1 MGTQITQGAIVQA
14 IDWAY
19 EKAVNGIPGTGTA
32 VEFAEEYL
40 KNNSN
45 DPIAAANSLIRWQ
58 NTKAATTG
66 FVTGLGGLVTLP
78 VAIPAN
84 IAGVMYV
91 QLRMIAAIA
100 HMGGHEVNND
110 RSQTMMYVCLAGN
123 AAADVL
129 KDVGITVAQKL
140 TVNAIK
146 NISGV
151 TLTKINQ
158 AVGFRLL
165 TKAGTTGVI
174 NLGKAVPILGGIVG
188 GAFDSMTT
196 NAVGNTAR
204 KIFIENE
211 RNDIRIEKHD

>member
-1 MGTQITQGAIVQA
+1 METQVTQGVMVQA

-32 VEFAEEYL
+32 VEFADEYL
-40 KNNSN
+40 KNNKN

-84 IAGVMYV
+84 VAGVMYV

-100 HMGGHEVNND
+100 HIGGHDVKND

-146 NISGV
+146 SISGA

-174 NLGKAVPILGGIVG
+174 NLGKAVPVLGGIVG
-188 GAFDSMTT
+188 GAFDGITT
-196 NAVGNTAR
+196 NTVGNTAR

-211 RNDIRIEKHD
+211 DRG